1 MKGLAS
7 FYIFSG
13 AMPNPVSSTNNLI
26 TFLFSDSLIIIL
38 MYPLF
43 VNFIELLKKLKSIY
57 FKRRLSEFIIQLS
70 TLRLFSTNKSIP
82 FN

>member
-1 MKGLAS
+1 MS
-7 FYIFSG
+7 YH
-13 AMPNPVSSTNNLI
+13 
-26 TFLFSDSLIIIL
+26 
-38 MYPLF
+38 PLF

>member
-1 MKGLAS
+1 
-7 FYIFSG
+7 
-13 AMPNPVSSTNNLI
+13 MPNPVSSTNNLI